1 MARRTKEDAQ
11 ATRAAVLDAAE
22 RVFLLRGVA
31 HTSLAEIA
39 HAAGVTRGA
48 IYGHFKNKADLFTA
62 MMERVTLPL
71 EAELAQVAAADAA
84 SSDMLA
90 ELRARAQVAIR
101 QIVSDAQTRRVVEI
115 AMLMVEHV
123 DDLGELRT
131 RRAQAVRATVK
142 RFALILTK
150 AARQRGL
157 RAPATV
163 TATAQARGLDALIFG
178 LTHHWLLERGFDL
191 EAEACQAMDAYLRGI
206 GLPPGLGDN
215 PRLPVARL

>member
-1 MARRTKEDAQ
+1 MARRTKQDAQ

-22 RVFLLRGVA
+22 RVFLRRGVTR
-31 HTSLAEIA
+31 TSLAEIA
-39 HAAGVTRGA
+39 QAAGVTRGA
-48 IYGHFKNKADLFTA
+48 IYGHFKDKADLFTA

-71 EAELAQVAAADAA
+71 EAEIAQVAEADVTAG
-84 SSDMLA
+84 DLLA
-90 ELRARAQVAIR
+90 QLRERVQVAIR

-131 RRAQAVRATVK
+131 RRAQATVR

-157 RAPATV
+157 RAPAS
-163 TATAQARGLDALIFG
+163 ATAQAHARGLNALLFG
-178 LTHHWLLERGFDL
+178 LINQWLLERSFDL
-191 EAEACQAMDAYLRGI
+191 ETEARQAVDAYLRGI
-206 GLPPGLGDN
+206 GLPP
-215 PRLPVARL
+215 A